1 MHYCT
6 FSFMKQC
13 TNALIHKY
21 TNVLMHKY
29 TNALIH
35 LCFNVPVHQSD
46 PVCYDIPHN
55 ILLLWFRLKF
65 IYSCQ
70 HLIEV
75 KRRVVKIWHTHRK
88 AKRQST
94 TQPLWTNPV
103 SSKVCHICLTNPS
116 LYYEVLRTI
125 ANVDFIMIWDRISCS
140 NSALI

>member
-13 TNALIHKY
+13 TNVLMHKY

-35 LCFNVPVHQSD
+35 LCFNVPVHQCD

-55 ILLLWFRLKF
+55 IPLLWCRLKF

-75 KRRVVKIWHTHRK
+75 KRMVVKI
-88 AKRQST
+88 
-94 TQPLWTNPV
+94 
-103 SSKVCHICLTNPS
+103 
-116 LYYEVLRTI
+116 
-125 ANVDFIMIWDRISCS
+125 
-140 NSALI
+140 

>member
-1 MHYCT
+1 MHYST
-6 FSFMKQC
+6 FLFMKQC

-55 ILLLWFRLKF
+55 IPLLWFRLKF
-65 IYSCQ
+65 IYSFQ

-75 KRRVVKIWHTHRK
+75 KRRVVKI
-88 AKRQST
+88 
-94 TQPLWTNPV
+94 
-103 SSKVCHICLTNPS
+103 
-116 LYYEVLRTI
+116 
-125 ANVDFIMIWDRISCS
+125 
-140 NSALI
+140 

>member
-6 FSFMKQC
+6 FSFMKHC

-55 ILLLWFRLKF
+55 IPLLRFRLKF
-65 IYSCQ
+65 IYRSKEEGSKNMTNSQKGKETEYNPTPMNKPCQ
-70 HLIEV
+70 L
-75 KRRVVKIWHTHRK
+75 
-88 AKRQST
+88 QSLSYLFNKS
-94 TQPLWTNPV
+94 QSILWG
-103 SSKVCHICLTNPS
+103 SKNNCQC
-116 LYYEVLRTI
+116 
-125 ANVDFIMIWDRISCS
+125 
-140 NSALI
+140 

>member
-35 LCFNVPVHQSD
+35 LCFNIPVHQSD

-55 ILLLWFRLKF
+55 IPLLWCRLKF

-75 KRRVVKIWHTHRK
+75 KKMVVKI
-88 AKRQST
+88 
-94 TQPLWTNPV
+94 
-103 SSKVCHICLTNPS
+103 
-116 LYYEVLRTI
+116 
-125 ANVDFIMIWDRISCS
+125 
-140 NSALI
+140 